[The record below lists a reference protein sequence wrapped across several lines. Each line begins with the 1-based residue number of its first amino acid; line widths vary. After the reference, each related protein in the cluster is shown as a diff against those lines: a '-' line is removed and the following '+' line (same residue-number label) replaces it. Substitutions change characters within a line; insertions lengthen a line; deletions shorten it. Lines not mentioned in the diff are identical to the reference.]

1 LKGFMVG
8 NGVTNW
14 KWDGDQS
21 YVEMALYHGL
31 YGLEFKKQIDDNQ
44 CNFFYEDSTPSD
56 SP

>member
-1 LKGFMVG
+1 MVG